1 MSHLHIPDGVL
12 PWGLV
17 LAGWLV
23 TLPALWLASRRAGS
37 DRESLRKVPLLG
49 VVAAL
54 VLVAMSTEIVPI
66 AYHINLTVV
75 AGVLLGPWLSIVAA
89 FIVVLML
96 ALIGHGGV
104 TVVGLNTVMIA
115 AEMIVGWALFRS
127 LTAAFGRRRTPWV
140 AAVSTVVTLALTTA
154 MLVGVV
160 WLGGSLAARRDSGAL
175 DPATL
180 SFSNPFRQGVVAN
193 RLVGPPEAAPEPVSI
208 ARFAVV
214 VFTLGPFG
222 WALEAAITA
231 GILGFVAR
239 VRPGLVFPER
249 SAPPLGAGPPDDTAE
264 DDRTSREEVA

>member
-12 PWGLV
+12 PWWLV
-17 LAGWLV
+17 LAGWAI
-23 TLPALWLASRRAGS
+23 TLPALWFASRRARS

-49 VVAAL
+49 VVGAL

-104 TVVGLNTVMIA
+104 TVVGLNTVLIA
-115 AEMIVGWALFRS
+115 AEMIVGWAVLRV
-127 LTAAFGRRRTPWV
+127 LTRAFGTRRTPWV
-140 AAVSTVVTLALTTA
+140 AVVSTVVALAVSTT

-160 WLGGSLAARRDSGAL
+160 WLGGSLAARRDTGAL
-175 DPATL
+175 DPSTL
-180 SFSNPFRQGVVAN
+180 SFSNPFAHQVVAS
-193 RLVGPPEAAPEPVSI
+193 RLVGPAEGEPAPVDI
-208 ARFAVV
+208 GRFAIV
-214 VFTLGPFG
+214 VFTLGPIG
-222 WALEAAITA
+222 WTIEAAITS

-239 VRPGLVFPER
+239 VRPGLVFPEEGSR
-249 SAPPLGAGPPDDTAE
+249 PPGEPPRPPLAK
-264 DDRTSREEVA
+264 REEEAS

>member
-12 PWGLV
+12 PWWLV
-17 LAGWLV
+17 LLGWAI

-37 DRESLRKVPLLG
+37 DRASLRKVPLLG

-66 AYHINLTVV
+66 AYHINLTVI
-75 AGVLLGPWLSIVAA
+75 AGVLLGPWLAVVAA

-104 TVVGLNTVMIA
+104 TVVGLNTVLIA
-115 AEMIVGWALFRS
+115 TEMIVGWALFRA
-127 LTAAFGRRRTPWV
+127 LVAAFGARRTPW
-140 AAVSTVVTLALTTA
+140 AAAASTVITLAITTA
-154 MLVGVV
+154 MLVGIV

-180 SFSNPFRQGVVAN
+180 SFSNPFTQGIVAN
-193 RLVGPPEAAPEPVSI
+193 RLVGPPEAEPTPVSI
-208 ARFAVV
+208 ARFAAV
-214 VFTLGPFG
+214 VFTLGPIG
-222 WALEAAITA
+222 WAIEAAITA

-239 VRPGLVFPER
+239 VRPELVFGEGAARAGGPDTNGRR
-249 SAPPLGAGPPDDTAE
+249 S
-264 DDRTSREEVA
+264 